1 MTVDKLEYRVDLVS
15 QAVVNCE
22 PLVRVLHER
31 QRRHK
36 LSVVRRWRPEDAIQ
50 MGALLE
56 MGPSRGDD
64 CPIVR
69 SQRVV
74 LKKCHRVVNVFDTKV
89 SRDAGLSKADPL
101 RKNEPHPIPSLVALL
116 EFSERV
122 SKRCT
127 DACAGFVSGEH
138 VAQPFVIHWVLPLC
152 GVGT

>member
-31 QRRHK
+31 QRRHT
-36 LSVVRRWRPEDAIQ
+36 LAVVRRPEDVVQ
-50 MGALLE
+50 VGAVFE
-56 MGPSRGDD
+56 MGPRRYDD

-69 SQRVV
+69 AQRVV
-74 LKKCHRVVNVFDTKV
+74 LEECHRVVHLLDAKA
-89 SRDAGLSKADPL
+89 SRDTGLPKADPL
-101 RKNEPHPIPSLVALL
+101 RKNEPHPIPSLAALL
-116 EFSERV
+116 KFLERYR
-122 SKRCT
+122 KRST

-138 VAQPFVIHWVLPLC
+138 FAQPFVIHWVLPVC